1 MELWIGHFRMKIQ
14 LVPRGGILVHF
25 SCLKL
30 VFPKN
35 ITTTGTLAKVTLSL
49 SNVVIKGLE
58 THSNNIPLE
67 ASLESIA
74 AWMNFVPG

>member
-1 MELWIGHFRMKIQ
+1 MDWTLPNENSTCSAWRHSRPLFMFKIS
-14 LVPRGGILVHF
+14 V
-25 SCLKL
+25 S
-30 VFPKN
+30 KN
-35 ITTTGTLAKVTLSL
+35 ITTAGTLAKVTLSL

>member
-1 MELWIGHFRMKIQ
+1 MFKIS
-14 LVPRGGILVHF
+14 V
-25 SCLKL
+25 S
-30 VFPKN
+30 KN
-35 ITTTGTLAKVTLSL
+35 ITTAGTLAKVTLSL